1 MFRKILYPTDF
12 SDVSKN
18 ALSYLKQLKKSG
30 VEEIFV
36 LHVIDKRDVQFSY
49 LYLFD
54 ESSPDGNLEQ
64 KLKDE
69 ATRELKEIEG
79 KLKEWGFKVLSRVK
93 LGSPIKEILS
103 AEQKEDISIIVI
115 GSHGKSNIEEM
126 LLGSVSEN
134 IIRKCKKPVLVVKRR
149 RGVPGGE
156 TGVEKPVGRHQ
167 PTADLIPNSEI
178 VRLFSLVDR
187 ALRNEKRSSL
197 MSIHSRPGQSH

>member
-1 MFRKILYPTDF
+1 
-12 SDVSKN
+12 
-18 ALSYLKQLKKSG
+18 
-30 VEEIFV
+30 EIFV

-54 ESSPDGNLEQ
+54 ESSPDGNLEK

-115 GSHGKSNIEEM
+115 GSHGKSDLEEM

-134 IIRKCKKPVLVVKRR
+134 IIRKCKKPVLVVKR
-149 RGVPGGE
+149 
-156 TGVEKPVGRHQ
+156 
-167 PTADLIPNSEI
+167 
-178 VRLFSLVDR
+178 
-187 ALRNEKRSSL
+187 
-197 MSIHSRPGQSH
+197 

>member
-115 GSHGKSNIEEM
+115 GSHGKSDLEEM

-134 IIRKCKKPVLVVKRR
+134 IIRKCKKPVLVVKR
-149 RGVPGGE
+149 
-156 TGVEKPVGRHQ
+156 
-167 PTADLIPNSEI
+167 
-178 VRLFSLVDR
+178 
-187 ALRNEKRSSL
+187 
-197 MSIHSRPGQSH
+197 

>member
-69 ATRELKEIEG
+69 ATRELKEIED

-115 GSHGKSNIEEM
+115 GSHGKSDLEEM

-134 IIRKCKKPVLVVKRR
+134 IIRKCKKPVRVVKR
-149 RGVPGGE
+149 
-156 TGVEKPVGRHQ
+156 
-167 PTADLIPNSEI
+167 
-178 VRLFSLVDR
+178 
-187 ALRNEKRSSL
+187 
-197 MSIHSRPGQSH
+197 

>member
-54 ESSPDGNLEQ
+54 ESSPDGNLEK

-69 ATRELKEIEG
+69 ATQELKEIEG
-79 KLKEWGFKVLSRVK
+79 KLKEWGFKVSSRVK
-93 LGSPIKEILS
+93 LGIPIKEILS

-134 IIRKCKKPVLVVKRR
+134 IIRKCKKPVLVVKR
-149 RGVPGGE
+149 
-156 TGVEKPVGRHQ
+156 
-167 PTADLIPNSEI
+167 
-178 VRLFSLVDR
+178 
-187 ALRNEKRSSL
+187 
-197 MSIHSRPGQSH
+197 

>member
-36 LHVIDKRDVQFSY
+36 LHVIDKKDVQFSY

-79 KLKEWGFKVLSRVK
+79 KLKEWGFKVLCRVK

-134 IIRKCKKPVLVVKRR
+134 IIRKCKKPVLVVKR
-149 RGVPGGE
+149 
-156 TGVEKPVGRHQ
+156 
-167 PTADLIPNSEI
+167 
-178 VRLFSLVDR
+178 
-187 ALRNEKRSSL
+187 
-197 MSIHSRPGQSH
+197 

>member
-79 KLKEWGFKVLSRVK
+79 KLKEWGFKVSSRVK

-134 IIRKCKKPVLVVKRR
+134 IIRKCKKPVLVVKR
-149 RGVPGGE
+149 
-156 TGVEKPVGRHQ
+156 
-167 PTADLIPNSEI
+167 
-178 VRLFSLVDR
+178 
-187 ALRNEKRSSL
+187 
-197 MSIHSRPGQSH
+197 